1 MSLTLC
7 PYCQRLCFTDSA
19 SCPGCS
25 HTFQAGVLQAQAVAE
40 EKAFSRKAN
49 ALFLSA
55 FLMVLGVLLFFQLQA
70 YVNGNG
76 LFRP

>member
-7 PYCQRLCFTDSA
+7 PHCQRQCFTDSA
-19 SCPGCS
+19 SCPGCG

-49 ALFLSA
+49 ALFFSGL
-55 FLMVLGVLLFFQLQA
+55 LIVLGVLLFFQLQA
-70 YVNGNG
+70 YLNGDG